1 MDMDPERMKMIGEAL
16 ERAKRAFGEEYWNIL
31 TPEMKLF
38 YVKTTL
44 EFIEENPGEEPNML
58 MLLELTRNE
67 LEQVMELEKRAK
79 LMILEAKTLEA
90 KATI

>member
-16 ERAKRAFGEEYWNIL
+16 ERTKKAFGEEYWKIL
-31 TPEMKLF
+31 PPGMKIF

-44 EFIEENPGEEPNML
+44 ELMEENPEEKPSLL

-67 LEQVMELEKRAK
+67 LEQAMELEKKAK

-90 KATI
+90 TMTV